1 MGSATM
7 AGDTDFLALFQ
18 ELGLS
23 AGCRL
28 DEFKLAF
35 RRRVAQLHPDRKSNT
50 GRDDDGPR
58 LQRLIAMHDAAMDF
72 HRRHGRLPGVQTQA
86 RHTPAPASAPTRAAV
101 AATSHRPSNST
112 FIAIAALVLLLLAWW
127 LIEAGPN
134 EDGAEQSQATPQGE
148 RVQEAKISST
158 PHAYPRLALGM
169 NRQEVLAVQGEPV
182 SASQDQWEYGPSW
195 IAFKCGKLSDWYNSP
210 LRPLHA
216 GSQHPLPTEP
226 KPTYR
231 AVDCAEGDLP

>member
-1 MGSATM
+1 M
-7 AGDTDFLALFQ
+7 AGDTDFIALFQ

-35 RRRVAQLHPDRKSNT
+35 RRRVAQLHPDRKT
-50 GRDDDGPR
+50 GIGRNDDESR

-86 RHTPAPASAPTRAAV
+86 RQPSAPPARAAD
-101 AATSHRPSNST
+101 AATSRRPSNST
-112 FIAIAALVLLLLAWW
+112 FLAIAALILLLLAWA
-127 LIEAGPN
+127 LIEVGPD
-134 EDGAEQSQATPQGE
+134 EDSAEQPQATPQGE
-148 RVQEAKISST
+148 RAQEARISPT

-182 SASQDQWEYGPSW
+182 SATLDHWEYGPSW
-195 IAFKCGKLSDWYNSP
+195 LAFKCGKLSDWYNSP

-231 AVDCAEGDLP
+231 AVDCAEEENP

>member
-1 MGSATM
+1 M

-35 RRRVAQLHPDRKSNT
+35 RRRVAQLHPDRKTTT
-50 GRDDDGPR
+50 GRDDDGSR

-72 HRRHGRLPGVQTQA
+72 HRRHGRLPGVQTEP
-86 RHTPAPASAPTRAAV
+86 RHTPPPASRPTSATV
-101 AATSHRPSNST
+101 AATSRRPSNST
-112 FIAIAALVLLLLAWW
+112 FVAIAALILLLVVWW
-127 LIEAGPN
+127 LIEASPN
-134 EDGAEQSQATPQGE
+134 DDGAESQATPQSE
-148 RVQEAKISST
+148 RVQEATIAAT
-158 PHAYPRLALGM
+158 PHAYPRLAIGM

-182 SASQDQWEYGPSW
+182 SSTQDHWEYGPSW

-216 GSQHPLPTEP
+216 SSQHPLPTEP
-226 KPTYR
+226 KLTYR
-231 AVDCAEGDLP
+231 AVDCAEDDIP